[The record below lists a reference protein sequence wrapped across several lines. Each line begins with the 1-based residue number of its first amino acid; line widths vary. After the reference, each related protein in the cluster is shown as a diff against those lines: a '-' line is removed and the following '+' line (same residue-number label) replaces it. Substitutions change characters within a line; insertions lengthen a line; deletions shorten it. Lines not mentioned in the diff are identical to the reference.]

1 MKKHRKGREAAALDL
16 KKNPDLLFQ
25 VTESYKVARTNVAF
39 SLLKEGCKR
48 AVVSS
53 SLSEE
58 GKTMTAVHLAISL
71 AQTDA
76 RVLLIDADLR
86 KPKVNQ
92 YFSFKNSPGLTNYLG
107 HLSGLDGIL
116 HKTGYNNLSVV
127 CAGITVP
134 NPSEL
139 LAGEKMAAFLDE
151 MSGQFDYIVI
161 DTPPLNVV
169 ADALPLIKQSDG
181 VILVVRSG
189 VSTYPELTKTVK
201 SLEMVDAKILGIIL
215 NAVEPKGKSRLA
227 YGYRKYGSYGT
238 YEAYRS

>member
-16 KKNPDLLFQ
+16 KKNPELLFQ
-25 VTESYKVARTNVAF
+25 VTESYKVARTNVVF

-48 AVVSS
+48 AVISS

-58 GKTMTAVHLAISL
+58 GKTMTAVHLAVSL

-86 KPKVNQ
+86 KPKISQ
-92 YFSFKNSPGLTNYLG
+92 YFGFRNAPGLTNYLG
-107 HLSGLDGIL
+107 HLTGLESVL
-116 HKTGYNNLSVV
+116 HKTDYNNLSVI
-127 CAGITVP
+127 CAGVTVP

-139 LAGEKMAAFLDE
+139 LASEKMTAFLDE
-151 MSGQFDYIVI
+151 MGGQFDYIVI

-189 VSTYPELTKTVK
+189 VSTYPELNKTVK
-201 SLEMVDAKILGIIL
+201 SLEMVDARILGIIL

-227 YGYRKYGSYGT
+227 YGYKKYGAYGT